1 MSFAYQRRQLW
12 LGVFFLLSVG
22 LALMSCTDNPN
33 SVATSASGS
42 KEEAEKFITDAEKRL
57 LDLNI
62 KAGRTDWVRST
73 FITDDTETIAAEANE
88 NLIAATTELAEQ
100 ARKYE
105 NLDLSP
111 EVKRKFKLL
120 KLSLTLPAPKDPA
133 ERNELTKI
141 AAAMEG
147 DYGKGKYC
155 PEGDKGKCLSLPD
168 LEEIMGTSR
177 DPEELKRVWLG
188 WHQIAVPIRKDY
200 VRFVELSNK
209 GAKEMGFKDTG
220 AMWRSKYDME
230 PDAFSTLR

>member
-1 MSFAYQRRQLW
+1 
-12 LGVFFLLSVG
+12 
-22 LALMSCTDNPN
+22 MSCTDNPN

-42 KEEAEKFITDAEKRL
+42 KEEAEKFINDAEKRL
-57 LDLNI
+57 LELNI
-62 KAGRTDWVRST
+62 KAGRADWVRST

-200 VRFVELSNK
+200 MRFVELSNK
-209 GAKEMGFKDTG
+209 GAKEMG
-220 AMWRSKYDME
+220 
-230 PDAFSTLR
+230 